1 MTGEVILHDYW
12 RSSAAYRVRIALNLK
27 GVAYRAVTV
36 DLVAGDQREADYRA
50 LNPLGLIPLLE
61 IDGHRLSQSLAII
74 DYLDARFPE
83 PGLLPADPAA
93 RAQTWARAL
102 TIAAEVHPLQNLRV
116 QQYLRHEM
124 GQDKAAIDRWLQR
137 WLGDGLAALEA
148 TAPETGLFGGVAPD
162 LADICLVPQ
171 IYSARRFAVPLE
183 ACPRLV
189 RIDAALRE
197 LPAFAAASPE
207 AVGPEVVQP
216 A

>member
-1 MTGEVILHDYW
+1 MTVILHDYW

-27 GVAYRAVTV
+27 GIAYQAVQV
-36 DLVAGDQREADYRA
+36 DLVAGDQRGADYRA

-74 DYLDARFPE
+74 DYLDARFPQ
-83 PGLLPADPAA
+83 PPLLPADPAA
-93 RAQTWARAL
+93 RAHTLALAL

-124 GQDKAAIDRWLQR
+124 GQGKNAIEGWLHR

-148 TAPETGLFGGVAPD
+148 AAPETGLFGGAAPD

-171 IYSARRFAVPLE
+171 MYSARRFAVPLE
-183 ACPRLV
+183 AYPRLV
-189 RIDAALRE
+189 RIDAALNA
-197 LPAFAAASPE
+197 LPAFAAAAPD
-207 AVGPEVVQP
+207 AVKP

>member
-1 MTGEVILHDYW
+1 MILHDYW

-27 GVAYRAVTV
+27 GIAYKSVQV
-36 DLVAGDQREADYRA
+36 DLVAGDQRGAEYRA

-74 DYLDARFPE
+74 DYLDARFPQS
-83 PGLLPADPAA
+83 PLLPADPAA
-93 RAQTWARAL
+93 RAHTLALAL

-124 GQDKAAIDRWLQR
+124 GQGKEAIEGWLHR

-148 TAPETGLFGGVAPD
+148 AAPETGLFGGAAPD

-171 IYSARRFAVPLE
+171 MYSARRFAVPLE
-183 ACPRLV
+183 AYPRLV
-189 RIDAALRE
+189 RIDAALNA
-197 LPAFAAASPE
+197 LPAFAAAAPD
-207 AVGPEVVQP
+207 AVKP

>member
-1 MTGEVILHDYW
+1 MADEVVLHDYW

-27 GVAYRAVTV
+27 GVAYRAVEV
-36 DLVAGDQREADYRA
+36 DLTAGVQRGADYRA

-74 DYLDARFPE
+74 DYLDARFPQ
-83 PGLLPADPAA
+83 PPRLLPADPAA
-93 RAQTWARAL
+93 RAQTLALAL

-124 GQDKAAIDRWLQR
+124 GQGKDAIEGWLNR

-148 TAPETGLFGGVAPD
+148 AAPETGLLGGSAPG

-171 IYSARRFAVPLE
+171 MYSARRFAVPLE
-183 ACPRLV
+183 AYPRLV
-189 RIDAALRE
+189 RIDAELRA
-197 LPAFAAASPE
+197 LPAFAATAPE
-207 AVGPEVVQP
+207 AVKP

>member
-1 MTGEVILHDYW
+1 MADEVVLHDYW

-27 GVAYRAVTV
+27 GVAYRAVEV
-36 DLVAGDQREADYRA
+36 DLVAGDQRGDDYRA

-61 IDGHRLSQSLAII
+61 IDGHRISQSLAII

-83 PGLLPADPAA
+83 PRLLPADPAV
-93 RAQTWARAL
+93 RALTWARAL

-124 GQDKAAIDRWLQR
+124 GEDKAAIDGWLQR

-148 TAPETGLFGGVAPD
+148 SAPESGLLGGSAPD
-162 LADICLVPQ
+162 LADVCLVPQ
-171 IYSARRFAVPLE
+171 MFSARRFGVPVD
-183 ACPRLV
+183 AYPRLV
-189 RIDAALRE
+189 RIDAELNA
-197 LPAFAAASPE
+197 LPAVAAAAPDR
-207 AVGPEVVQP
+207 VKP

>member
-83 PGLLPADPAA
+83 PRLLPADPAA

-148 TAPETGLFGGVAPD
+148 TAPETGLFGGAAPD

-207 AVGPEVVQP
+207 AVGPEAVQP

>member
-1 MTGEVILHDYW
+1 MILHDYW

-27 GVAYRAVTV
+27 GIAYQAVQV
-36 DLVAGDQREADYRA
+36 DLVVGDQRGVDYRA

-74 DYLDARFPE
+74 DYLDARFPQ
-83 PGLLPADPAA
+83 PPLLPADPAA
-93 RAQTWARAL
+93 RAHMLALAL

-124 GQDKAAIDRWLQR
+124 GQGKEAIEGWLHR

-148 TAPETGLFGGVAPD
+148 AAPETGLFGGAAPD

-171 IYSARRFAVPLE
+171 MYSARRFAVPLE
-183 ACPRLV
+183 AYPRLV
-189 RIDAALRE
+189 RIDAALNA
-197 LPAFAAASPE
+197 LPAFAAAAPD
-207 AVGPEVVQP
+207 AVKP